1 MHMQYIPW
9 SLCVIANLG
18 HCFALTCIK
27 FSEIENTVSMP
38 ISQARR
44 YQACNLI
51 YETSEGEKSQT
62 VKVPRDL

>member
-1 MHMQYIPW
+1 MQYIPW
-9 SLCVIANLG
+9 NLCFTANLV
-18 HCFALTCIK
+18 HCYAIIK
-27 FSEIENTVSMP
+27 FSEIENLVSMP

-44 YQACNLI
+44 FQTCNLI